1 MLLPSGRASATAD
14 RANDIIAATMY
25 CSEADVL
32 KELSL
37 PADTFTWKTYGDK
50 TIDSRDVAVYYA
62 LACGTVKNAEIL
74 LKHGARWSYKALGDM
89 PYVEDDCS
97 ANDLT
102 SKSVRQALFDVKKRM
117 GGRRHGRRLLP
128 Q

>member
-74 LKHGARWSYKALGDM
+74 WLYSRKVVM
-89 PYVEDDCS
+89 PDE
-97 ANDLT
+97 
-102 SKSVRQALFDVKKRM
+102 
-117 GGRRHGRRLLP
+117 
-128 Q
+128 